1 MRFHTT
7 FLSLAC
13 AALLMQPCLAAAP
26 SDTAA
31 ATPDGAAEEAS
42 AHELLNHY
50 KAFPRLT
57 REPRAVS
64 RRLAQLCRVLW
75 PEEIAQDREQYG
87 PHSLAW
93 VHVYANEAAAAEL
106 ARSRRP
112 FPVGAVIVKEKLGEQ
127 QAVAGIGA
135 MQKMPP
141 GYDPEGGDWQY
152 VYVDESGKLAQG
164 RLENCRTCHMRAK
177 ERDHVYFRS
186 EG

>member
-1 MRFHTT
+1 MRRVPV
-7 FLSLAC
+7 LAAVC
-13 AALLMQPCLAAAP
+13 AALLVQPGLAAA
-26 SDTAA
+26 
-31 ATPDGAAEEAS
+31 PDGAAEQAS
-42 AHELLNHY
+42 AQAIVKNY
-50 KAFPRLT
+50 KAYPRLT
-57 REPRAVS
+57 REPREVS
-64 RRLAQLCRVLW
+64 RRLAMLCRVLA

-93 VHVYANEAAAAEL
+93 VHVYANKAAAAEL
-106 ARSRRP
+106 ARSRRQ
-112 FPVGAVIVKEKLGEQ
+112 FPVGAVIIKEKLGEQ